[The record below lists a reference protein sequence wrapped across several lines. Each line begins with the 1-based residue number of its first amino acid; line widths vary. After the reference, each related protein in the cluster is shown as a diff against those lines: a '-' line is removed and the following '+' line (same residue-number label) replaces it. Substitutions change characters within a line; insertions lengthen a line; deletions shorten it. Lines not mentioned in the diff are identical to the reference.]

1 MMGRPTLESV
11 PRLLPAPDAA
21 RYIGISGN
29 YLRTLGLLR
38 RVLGKCRLHERY
50 DLDAFVSSMEIE
62 GGDVD
67 TLEKDIGECG
77 KLFGAGS

>member
-1 MMGRPTLESV
+1 MGRPTLEFV

-21 RYIGISGN
+21 RYIGISET
-29 YLRTLGLLR
+29 YLRTLGLPR
-38 RVLGKCRLHERY
+38 RVLGKRRLYDRY

-67 TLEKDIGECG
+67 TLRRARKKREP
-77 KLFGAGS
+77 L